1 MFKKIVPLQKE
12 QHANLKLQ
20 KITSFSFAAG
30 VHLTG
35 IMAAEFS
42 RAATNYPIVFIEDPK
57 TYEFMPVA
65 LLGLQQGENLFVD
78 QDGKWEANYIPAI
91 IRRYPFVLAR
101 TDEENRF
108 SVCIDEE
115 CPFLSVE
122 GEGSALFQENGE
134 PSEVT
139 ERVKQYLREL
149 HQMEVVTKLLC
160 KTLKEKYMLAP
171 LNMQVRE
178 ADTVKNISG
187 AFVIH
192 EQRLNNLSDSDFLE
206 LRHQNFLPTIFNHL
220 TSLGQIERLAQ
231 MRSKR
236 FQ

>member
-1 MFKKIVPLQKE
+1 MFKKIVPLQRE
-12 QHANLKLQ
+12 QHSSLKLQ
-20 KITSFSFAAG
+20 KINSFAFAAG

-35 IMAAEFS
+35 IMVAEFS
-42 RAATNYPIVFIEDPK
+42 RAAANYPIVFIEDQK

-65 LLGLQQGENLFVD
+65 LLGLQQGENLFVND
-78 QDGKWEANYIPAI
+78 DGTWEASYIPAI

-101 TDEENRF
+101 TNEENRF

-115 CPFLSVE
+115 CSFFSKD
-122 GEGSALFQENGE
+122 GEGSALFKEDGE

-160 KTLKEKYMLAP
+160 KTLKEKYMFAP

-187 AFVIH
+187 AFVVH
-192 EQRLNNLSDSDFLE
+192 EQRLNNLSDADFLE
-206 LRHQNFLPTIFNHL
+206 LRHQNFLPAIFNHL
-220 TSLGQIERLAQ
+220 VSLGQIERLAV
-231 MRSKR
+231 KR
-236 FQ
+236 NKQLH

>member
-1 MFKKIVPLQKE
+1 MFNKIVPLQKE
-12 QHANLKLQ
+12 LHGNLKLER
-20 KITSFSFAAG
+20 INSFSFAAG

-35 IMAAEFS
+35 LMAAEFS
-42 RAATNYPIVFIEDPK
+42 RAASNYPIVFIEDAK

-78 QDGKWEANYIPAI
+78 ADGRWDATYIPAI

-108 SVCIDEE
+108 SVCIDED
-115 CPFLSVE
+115 CPFLGTE
-122 GEGSALFQENGE
+122 GEGKALFTESGE

-139 ERVKQYLREL
+139 ERVKRYLREL

-160 KTLKEKYMLAP
+160 KTLKEKYMFAP

-192 EQRLNNLSDSDFLE
+192 EQRLNNMSDFDFLE
-206 LRHQNFLPTIFNHL
+206 LRHQNFLPAIFNHL
-220 TSLGQIERLAQ
+220 ASLGQIERLAQ
-231 MRSKR
+231 MRQR
-236 FQ
+236 RLQ